1 MRLGWFLSSAL
12 LKVKIKIGEV
22 AFLEWDFQIVAAVG
36 VVAAALAAVA
46 VAVAVAVAAA
56 VAAVAVAAVV
66 DITAHLGGTA
76 DRLTVNWHW
85 RLIGLLWPRGNIR
98 ERNNWPTRDRNNW
111 PTVGKKL
118 FPAVAETVSKFPAV
132 AETV

>member
-36 VVAAALAAVA
+36 VVAAALA
-46 VAVAVAVAAA
+46 AVAVAVAAA

-118 FPAVAETVSKFPAV
+118 FPAVAETV
-132 AETV
+132 

>member
-36 VVAAALAAVA
+36 VVAAAL
-46 VAVAVAVAAA
+46 VAVAAA
-56 VAAVAVAAVV
+56 VVAVAAVV

-76 DRLTVNWHW
+76 GRLTVNWHW
-85 RLIGLLWPRGNIR
+85 RLIGLWTITKTNL
-98 ERNNWPTRDRNNW
+98 
-111 PTVGKKL
+111 L
-118 FPAVAETVSKFPAV
+118 SA
-132 AETV
+132 

>member
-1 MRLGWFLSSAL
+1 L

-36 VVAAALAAVA
+36 V
-46 VAVAVAVAAA
+46 VAAA

-85 RLIGLLWPRGNIR
+85 RLIGLWTITKTNL
-98 ERNNWPTRDRNNW
+98 
-111 PTVGKKL
+111 L
-118 FPAVAETVSKFPAV
+118 SA
-132 AETV
+132 

>member
-46 VAVAVAVAAA
+46 VAVAAA
-56 VAAVAVAAVV
+56 VVAVAVAAVV

-85 RLIGLLWPRGNIR
+85 RLIGLWTITKTNL
-98 ERNNWPTRDRNNW
+98 
-111 PTVGKKL
+111 L
-118 FPAVAETVSKFPAV
+118 SA
-132 AETV
+132 